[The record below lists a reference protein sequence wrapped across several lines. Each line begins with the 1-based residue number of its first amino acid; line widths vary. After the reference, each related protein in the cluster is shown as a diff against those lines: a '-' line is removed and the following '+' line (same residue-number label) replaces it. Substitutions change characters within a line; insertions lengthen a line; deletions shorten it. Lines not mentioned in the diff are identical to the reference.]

1 MKLSKRLACI
11 AGMVSKNSILADI
24 GCDHGLLPI
33 SLIQQG
39 VISKAYACD
48 INPQPLQRAEEAITQ
63 ANCCG
68 TISTILSDGLQQ
80 VPSDA
85 DCIVIAGMGFET
97 IRNILENGI
106 DRLYDCQEI
115 IVQPNTDVREMRSWI
130 SAHRFLLMRDQVI
143 QDGHFYHILKF
154 CTKRGAALTE
164 DELLFGKNQDSADF
178 LAYCMYERHKT
189 EEILDQ
195 LSPSHDHYKKF
206 LYYKEKL
213 LEKTEK
219 MDYEHE

>member
-48 INPQPLQRAEEAITQ
+48 INPRPLQRAEEAIIQ

-106 DRLYDCQEI
+106 DRL
-115 IVQPNTDVREMRSWI
+115 
-130 SAHRFLLMRDQVI
+130 
-143 QDGHFYHILKF
+143 
-154 CTKRGAALTE
+154 
-164 DELLFGKNQDSADF
+164 
-178 LAYCMYERHKT
+178 
-189 EEILDQ
+189 
-195 LSPSHDHYKKF
+195 
-206 LYYKEKL
+206 
-213 LEKTEK
+213 
-219 MDYEHE
+219 